1 VVGDKKKKK
10 KKKKKTPAG
19 KSGWAIVRDEMAA
32 PQTFFDRAR
41 AAPPDKGPGAAIMQD
56 CSARPLCC
64 RDHRN
69 RTDSLVAINKRE
81 QSEVE

>member
-1 VVGDKKKKK
+1 MVGDKKKKK

-41 AAPPDKGPGAAIMQD
+41 AAPPDEGPRAAILQD
-56 CSARPLCC
+56 CSARALCC
-64 RDHRN
+64 RDHRMV
-69 RTDSLVAINKRE
+69 SYGFPINKRE
-81 QSEVE
+81 QSEVA